1 MQAGGPVQRAP
12 DLGNRPGGIM
22 RIKRTIIVP
31 AVLALGVVGSLLS
44 GSAMSAAAGHAPA
57 VHVQASATSANPNM
71 MYHG

>member
-1 MQAGGPVQRAP
+1 
-12 DLGNRPGGIM
+12 M